1 MKFDILSWKF
11 TKKKK
16 KKEIFK
22 QRRLKLKNLNVII
35 TSTFFLTGI
44 YILVTNQYN
53 TDNMNSQLKS
63 ILQEKRT
70 EKI

>member
-1 MKFDILSWKF
+1 MEIYL
-11 TKKKK
+11 KK

>member
-1 MKFDILSWKF
+1 MKYNEVWHFVMEIYL
-11 TKKKK
+11 KKK

-35 TSTFFLTGI
+35 TSTFFWTGI

-63 ILQEKRT
+63 ILQ
-70 EKI
+70 